1 MNGTPRLH
9 PPPPRECGLE
19 HCDASGSRRA
29 PRTAR
34 RRGSPPV
41 PSCCALPALSH
52 PLAVVCNARSHLA
65 AAARPPAPPRPF
77 GYARLPCGG
86 PLLSFLRSSLF
97 SAPCTPAPCSRPRP
111 VPPLPNNCRW
121 RPPMQA
127 ALSRLRWMVC
137 SRVSLSASLSLSLN
151 TYCPGSILSFFSQC
165 SLGCTHDT
173 IQLHDVTWHSPCNAR
188 LQHAIRYNCMM
199 SPGIL
204 LLQRAASSGIILR
217 QSESIT
223 CQLHPTT

>member
-1 MNGTPRLH
+1 VNGTPRLH

-52 PLAVVCNARSHLA
+52 PLAVVCNARSHFA

-97 SAPCTPAPCSRPRP
+97 SAPLFSPPPARPPLALALAPCPRCQTTAGGGP
-111 VPPLPNNCRW
+111 RCRRRFRGRAGW
-121 RPPMQA
+121 FVLGC
-127 ALSRLRWMVC
+127 LSL
-137 SRVSLSASLSLSLN
+137 LLSLN
-151 TYCPGSILSFFSQC
+151 TYCPGSFLSFFSQC

-173 IQLHDVTWHSPCNAR
+173 IQLHDVTWHSPPATRGFNT
-188 LQHAIRYNCMM
+188 RYDTI
-199 SPGIL
+199 S
-204 LLQRAASSGIILR
+204 
-217 QSESIT
+217 
-223 CQLHPTT
+223 